1 MGLWRPSHE
10 DTPMTSRSAR
20 TLSLWIAVVVTGGP
34 VHAGQERSVGDN
46 QPWQIAGLIPESEPG
61 PLERQAKP
69 VTPEN
74 PIPRRLL
81 IVRPSYPSEAAV
93 VGARATIN
101 LRVTVDHLG
110 TVAEVRTVGGP
121 VLGAMAPPSPSD
133 DGAFTA
139 GLLALVQSAKDAVRH
154 WLYEPPAEAPIAFTV
169 VIGFSTQEHGE
180 VISQNASPP
189 AVAPPETTDVPVDG
203 SRVSRPATKVKHV
216 TPVYPAAAREAKIAG
231 VVVLEVGVGADGRVV
246 NVEVVRSIP
255 ELDQA
260 AIDAIKQWEYVP
272 LLVDGVPTPTTF
284 EVTVQFSL

>member
-61 PLERQAKP
+61 PLEKQAKP

-74 PIPRRLL
+74 PIPRRSL

-93 VGARATIN
+93 VGARATIS

-110 TVAEVRTVGGP
+110 TSLKFGP
-121 VLGAMAPPSPSD
+121 SVVQSSEPWRRRVHPTMR
-133 DGAFTA
+133 AFTA

-180 VISQNASPP
+180 VISQNAST
-189 AVAPPETTDVPVDG
+189 ARGG
-203 SRVSRPATKVKHV
+203 SA
-216 TPVYPAAAREAKIAG
+216 
-231 VVVLEVGVGADGRVV
+231 
-246 NVEVVRSIP
+246 
-255 ELDQA
+255 
-260 AIDAIKQWEYVP
+260 
-272 LLVDGVPTPTTF
+272 
-284 EVTVQFSL
+284 